1 LKVSFATPT
10 EAPAQQPFSNPL
22 SLLLKKAPKKPPAIS
37 AASEYPAFPRM
48 FNGPVSVDAPALVV
62 SRKVDSVAPALDWF
76 RAQGVKCYHL
86 DHFADALSVALESP
100 RAWSYL
106 IVDIDDFG
114 GVDGIIDE
122 MMQLRL
128 AVPGLPVVLLSSGF
142 AVNDFGSD
150 RLYVADASLRLPLS
164 FRALE
169 LAVEDAPRNNKQWC
183 SRVLG

>member
-1 LKVSFATPT
+1 MKVISAPPSK
-10 EAPAQQPFSNPL
+10 APARKPSSNPL
-22 SLLLKKAPKKPPAIS
+22 SRVFYPTPKRQPAIS
-37 AASEYPAFPRM
+37 AACEFPAFPRM
-48 FNGPVSVDAPALVV
+48 FNGPVAVDSPVLVV

-86 DHFADALSVALESP
+86 DHFADALAVVLEAP

-114 GVDGIIDE
+114 GVDGVIDE

-128 AVPGLPVVLLSSGF
+128 AVPGLPVILLSSGF

-169 LAVEDAPRNNKQWC
+169 LAAEDAPRNNRQWRARN
-183 SRVLG
+183 SA

>member
-1 LKVSFATPT
+1 MQK
-10 EAPAQQPFSNPL
+10 Q
-22 SLLLKKAPKKPPAIS
+22 PAI
-37 AASEYPAFPRM
+37 AAAAEFSAFPRM
-48 FNGPVSVDAPALVV
+48 FNGPVAVDAPALMV

-86 DHFADALSVALESP
+86 DHFADALAVALESP

-128 AVPGLPVVLLSSGF
+128 AVPGLPVILLSSGF

-169 LAVEDAPRNNKQWC
+169 LAAEDAPRNNREW
-183 SRVLG
+183 RARNPA